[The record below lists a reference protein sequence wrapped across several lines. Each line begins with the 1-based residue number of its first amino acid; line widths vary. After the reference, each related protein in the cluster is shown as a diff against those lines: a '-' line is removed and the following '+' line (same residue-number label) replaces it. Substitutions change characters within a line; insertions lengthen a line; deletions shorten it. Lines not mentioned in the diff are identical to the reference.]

1 MDLQLNGKK
10 AIVTGGTR
18 GIGRAIAEALVA
30 EGCHVAICARNAG
43 QVEEAVAA
51 LSGAGGKPAKAWG
64 RAVDVA
70 DTAALVKFVDDAA
83 AALGG
88 LDIYVSN
95 VSAFGRSSDEA
106 AWRQSFSTDILGTVM
121 GVQTALPHLEKAG
134 GGAILA
140 IGSVGAVE
148 PAGSHPRPYPSMKA
162 MLLPFMKSLAVHY
175 APKNIRANVVS
186 PGTIYVEGG
195 HHAQNRKNNPAMYEA
210 MLAKNPTGR
219 MGRPDEVANVVA
231 FLVSPRASFVTGSNV
246 MVDGGGTQRVQY

>member
-1 MDLQLNGKK
+1 MDLQLTGKR

-18 GIGRAIAEALVA
+18 GIGRAIAEALAA
-30 EGCHVAICARNAG
+30 EGCGVAICARNEGEVHA
-43 QVEEAVAA
+43 AVAA
-51 LSGAGGKPAKAWG
+51 LGATGVKAWG

-70 DTAALVKFVDDAA
+70 NTAALVAFVNDAA
-83 AALGG
+83 GALGG

-95 VSAFGRSSDEA
+95 VSAFGRGSDEA
-106 AWRQSFSTDILGTVM
+106 SWRQSFETDMLGTVM

-134 GGAILA
+134 GGAIIA

-148 PAGSHPRPYPSMKA
+148 PAASHPRPYPSMKA

-186 PGTIYVEGG
+186 PGTIYVEDGAHG
-195 HHAQNRKNNPAMYEA
+195 RNRRENPAAYQA
-210 MLAKNPTGR
+210 MLAKNPMGR
-219 MGRPDEVANVVA
+219 MGRPDEIANVVA
-231 FLVSPRASFVTGSNV
+231 FLVSPRASFVTGSNI